1 MKISIIGTGRVAT
14 HLALAFYKAGITIV
28 EIFGRTPE
36 KAQLLAQKVNASP
49 ISDIAQM
56 SQADIFICS
65 VKDDALET
73 LLQKSNFKNSL
84 VVHTAG
90 SLDMDILQNFSENI
104 GVFYPLQT
112 FSFEKE
118 INWENTPLFIEAN
131 SDKNLKE
138 LTKLANKISK
148 KVTVCS
154 SENRRNIHISAVFVC
169 NFSNHM
175 YAIGEKL
182 MQDANLSFDMLL
194 PLINETSK
202 KVNTVSPKLAQTG
215 PAVRYDRNVIDK
227 HLAALSNEPNLQ
239 EIYQLLTENI
249 HKFATE

>member
-1 MKISIIGTGRVAT
+1 
-14 HLALAFYKAGITIV
+14 
-28 EIFGRTPE
+28 
-36 KAQLLAQKVNASP
+36 
-49 ISDIAQM
+49 
-56 SQADIFICS
+56 
-65 VKDDALET
+65 
-73 LLQKSNFKNSL
+73 
-84 VVHTAG
+84 
-90 SLDMDILQNFSENI
+90 
-104 GVFYPLQT
+104 
-112 FSFEKE
+112 
-118 INWENTPLFIEAN
+118 
-131 SDKNLKE
+131 
-138 LTKLANKISK
+138 
-148 KVTVCS
+148 
-154 SENRRNIHISAVFVC
+154 
-169 NFSNHM
+169 M